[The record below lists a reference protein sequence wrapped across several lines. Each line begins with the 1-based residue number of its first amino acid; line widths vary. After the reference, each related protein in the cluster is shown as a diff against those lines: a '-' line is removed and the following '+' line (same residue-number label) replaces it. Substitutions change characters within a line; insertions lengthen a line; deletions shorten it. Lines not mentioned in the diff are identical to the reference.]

1 MTGDRRNQPVGT
13 DIFMEIQRFLANE
26 AALLDRL
33 AYREWFALVTED
45 ISYRI
50 TTRIVRHRDGGMGEH
65 AIVDEDFIS
74 LRLRVDQLA
83 DPKLTLAED
92 PPSFCRRFITN
103 IRADH
108 GGEPDSYLV
117 AANLRVFKNRPSNDA
132 TAFYVGERRDALH
145 RVDGAL
151 RIAARVVRLD
161 ESVLQGG
168 TLSTLL

>member
-1 MTGDRRNQPVGT
+1 MTGDRGNKPVET
-13 DIFMEIQRFLANE
+13 DLFMEIQRFLVDE
-26 AALLDRL
+26 AALLDGL
-33 AYREWFALVTED
+33 AYREWFALLTED

-50 TTRIVRHRDGGMGEH
+50 TTRIVRHGDGGMRDH
-65 AIVDEDFIS
+65 RIVDEDFTT
-74 LRLRVDQLA
+74 LGLRVDQLA
-83 DPKLTLAED
+83 NPKLTLAED

-108 GGEPDSYLV
+108 GAEPDSYLV
-117 AANLRVFKNRPSNDA
+117 AANMLVYKNRPSNDA
-132 TAFYVGERRDALH
+132 TAFYVGERRDVLR